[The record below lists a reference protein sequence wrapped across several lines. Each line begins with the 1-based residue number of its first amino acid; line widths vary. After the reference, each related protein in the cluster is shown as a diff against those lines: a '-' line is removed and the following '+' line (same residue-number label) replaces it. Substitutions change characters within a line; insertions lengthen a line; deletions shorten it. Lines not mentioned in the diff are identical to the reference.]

1 MTEALAV
8 LNWEE
13 NGILGSQRKL
23 GDFVAQMQ
31 STVENNYN
39 GFPLQ
44 LIDATVVAECV
55 PFAETLDDIDNDKYA
70 AAIRP
75 VEFEDDLPVIDGV
88 PIWERLD
95 GEKIDYYK
103 IFKEYRD
110 MRYIDTSDLAT
121 RSMARLAEKLNVSG
135 RLLSILARI
144 YHWVIRVRAFD
155 IYKAREIEHIKQRE
169 QEELESKHSKNAAE
183 LLDSAMKYIREHNN
197 QLNPKVAMQM
207 VELGMKYGRISVGL
221 QGDKPGAQSS
231 VAHQT
236 NIAISQSNTTQ
247 SADQML
253 IAGNV
258 GANANAGAG
267 ANQGRRGQLSG
278 VERQLADNMKDQSN
292 LVSILH
298 VLNKSGALKVAVAG
312 TEADKPTLDGDAD
325 TNTDNAENTDSTVE
339 ANYTVEKGDS
349 ND

>member
-144 YHWVIRVRAFD
+144 YHWVIRVRA
-155 IYKAREIEHIKQRE
+155 
-169 QEELESKHSKNAAE
+169 
-183 LLDSAMKYIREHNN
+183 
-197 QLNPKVAMQM
+197 V
-207 VELGMKYGRISVGL
+207 
-221 QGDKPGAQSS
+221 
-231 VAHQT
+231 
-236 NIAISQSNTTQ
+236 
-247 SADQML
+247 
-253 IAGNV
+253 
-258 GANANAGAG
+258 
-267 ANQGRRGQLSG
+267 LSHG
-278 VERQLADNMKDQSN
+278 IFPFL
-292 LVSILH
+292 
-298 VLNKSGALKVAVAG
+298 
-312 TEADKPTLDGDAD
+312 
-325 TNTDNAENTDSTVE
+325 
-339 ANYTVEKGDS
+339 
-349 ND
+349 